1 MQAGVVESANL
12 QPEAP
17 VNVHKNARL
26 TPAGRHAVVTA
37 ILGGASVA
45 TVARGAACSVRTC
58 WKWVARYRAGG
69 PEALADRSSRPHRL
83 AQLPRHQRRAM
94 LRGRERRRWSST
106 RIAQE
111 TGIALSTV
119 IHFLRRHGL
128 QRLPRLEPPRT
139 IRRYEMPAPGDL
151 LHVDTKKLGRIG
163 RVGHRIHG
171 DRTTRVRGIGWE
183 ALHVAIDAYSRVVYA
198 EVLPDEREA
207 TTVGFLARALAWYA
221 ALGVHVR
228 AVLTDNGSAYRSRRV
243 AALFAA
249 ERITHKRTRPYTP
262 RTNGKVERVI
272 QTLLREW
279 AYVRPYPSSQRRT
292 EWLARYL
299 ATYNEDRGHSALNYL
314 PPMLHLAA
322 AL

>member
-1 MQAGVVESANL
+1 MNI
-12 QPEAP
+12 
-17 VNVHKNARL
+17 HKNARL
-26 TPAGRHAVVTA
+26 TVAGRRAVVRAVLQGTA
-37 ILGGASVA
+37 AAVVAHGA
-45 TVARGAACSVRTC
+45 GCSVRTV
-58 WKWVARYRAGG
+58 WKWVARFRAGG
-69 PEALADRSSRPHRL
+69 DPELSDRSSRPHRL
-83 AQLPRHQRRAM
+83 GTRLPRYRHRQI
-94 LRGRERRRWSST
+94 LRGRHRRWSTT

-119 IHFLRRHGL
+119 IHLIRRHGL
-128 QRLPRLEPPRT
+128 QRLPRLEPPRE
-139 IRRYEMPAPGDL
+139 IRRYEMSAPGEL

-171 DRTTRVRGIGWE
+171 DRRTRVRGIGWE

-198 EVLPDEREA
+198 EVLPSERTA
-207 TTVGFLARALAWYA
+207 DAAAFLARALAWYA
-221 ALGVHVR
+221 ALGVRVR
-228 AVLTDNGSAYRSRRV
+228 AVLTDNGACYRSRAVR
-243 AALFAA
+243 AFFSHQGIL
-249 ERITHKRTRPYTP
+249 HKRTRPYTP

-279 AYVRPYPSSQRRT
+279 AYVRPYPSSHCRT

-299 ATYNEDRGHSALNYL
+299 TTYNEVRTHSALNYL

>member
-26 TPAGRHAVVTA
+26 TPAGRLAVATA
-37 ILGGASVA
+37 ILAGQPAA
-45 TVARGAACSVRTC
+45 AVARGASCSVRTC
-58 WKWVARYRAGG
+58 WKWVARYRRGG
-69 PEALADRSSRPHRL
+69 AAALADRSSRPHRL
-83 AQLPRHQRRAM
+83 TQLPRPRRRAI
-94 LRGRERRRWSST
+94 LRGRARRWSST

-111 TGIALSTV
+111 TGVALSTV

-128 QRLPRLEPPRT
+128 HRLPRLEPPRAV
-139 IRRYEMPAPGDL
+139 RRYEMRAPGDL

-198 EVLPDEREA
+198 EVLPDERQG

-221 ALGVHVR
+221 ALGIRVR
-228 AVLTDNGSAYRSRRV
+228 AVLTDNGSAYRSRPV

-279 AYVRPYPSSQRRT
+279 AYVRPYPSSRVRT

-299 ATYNEDRGHSALNYL
+299 NTYNEVRGHSALNYL

>member
-1 MQAGVVESANL
+1 MNI
-12 QPEAP
+12 
-17 VNVHKNARL
+17 HKNARL
-26 TPAGRHAVVTA
+26 TVVGRRAVAMAVLSGSRA
-37 ILGGASVA
+37 AD
-45 TVARGAACSVRTC
+45 VARGARCSERTV
-58 WKWVARYRAGG
+58 WKWVTRFRTGG
-69 PEALADRSSRPHRL
+69 EAALLDRSSRPHRL
-83 AQLPRHQRRAM
+83 GTRLPRYRHRQVLRA
-94 LRGRERRRWSST
+94 RARRWSTT

-119 IHFLRRHGL
+119 IHLVRRHGL
-128 QRLPRLEPPRT
+128 QRLPSLEPPRT
-139 IRRYEMPAPGDL
+139 IQRYEMAAPGEL

-163 RVGHRIHG
+163 RIGHRIHG
-171 DRTTRVRGIGWE
+171 DRRTRVRGIGWE

-198 EVLPDEREA
+198 EILPDERA
-207 TTVGFLARALAWYA
+207 TTAAAFLARALAWYA
-221 ALGVHVR
+221 ALGIRVR
-228 AVLTDNGSAYRSRRV
+228 AVLTDNGSCYRSRAV
-243 AALFAA
+243 QLLFNG
-249 ERITHKRTRPYTP
+249 EQIHHKRTRPYTP

-299 ATYNEDRGHSALNYL
+299 TTYNEVRCHSALNYL

>member
-1 MQAGVVESANL
+1 
-12 QPEAP
+12 

-26 TPAGRHAVVTA
+26 TPAGRLAVVTA
-37 ILGGASVA
+37 ILGGASPLV
-45 TVARGAACSVRTC
+45 VARGAACSVRTC

-69 PEALADRSSRPHRL
+69 PPALADRSSRPHRPR
-83 AQLPRHQRRAM
+83 QLPRPQRRAI
-94 LRGRERRRWSST
+94 LRGRARRRWSST

-111 TGIALSTV
+111 TGIPLSTV

-128 QRLPRLEPPRT
+128 QRLPRLEPPRV
-139 IRRYEMPAPGDL
+139 IRRYEMNAPGEL

-171 DRTTRVRGIGWE
+171 DRTTRARGIGWE

-198 EVLPDEREA
+198 EVLPDERQG

-221 ALGVHVR
+221 ALGVRVR
-228 AVLTDNGSAYRSRRV
+228 AVLTDNGSAYRSRPV

-299 ATYNEDRGHSALNYL
+299 TTYNEARGHSALNYL

-322 AL
+322 AR